1 VSAPSPRLVGRALG
15 ALAADGPTFIRLC
28 SPSPS
33 AEGIPDPG
41 DDRVDLLVR
50 AGICERKDGQIYPR
64 LWVTLRAG
72 RPYLMSLSPKD
83 TGDDSVQDIWPET
96 EAMLRRLAE
105 APPGT
110 LLDVGTG
117 SGIIAVEAA
126 LRGHRVTATDLIP
139 DALELARWNAAMHG
153 VDIELLLGH
162 LFEPVCGRSFDLIL
176 TAPHYAPPHDLL
188 RVETLRAGPAH
199 VGATGSLVV
208 ATFLEHGPGEPAGVI
223 ASLLAP
229 LAATAR
235 IDIRPIP
242 AAIKRRWFTTPTP
255 HPPHL
260 SARHRYLVEI
270 RPGGPPGLHAQ
281 DAAEAEIEREALVPL
296 SRLIGAGAR
305 RAEVR
310 ATLDDKTSGAW
321 DRNVLGEIG
330 DAADLTALER
340 LLGAVARGSVV
351 LPTPIPFRLLDGCRW
366 GERPCT
372 RAHGAIVDTGGGVR
386 PCSRGAAVGNITDSN
401 QEFQAR
407 MQDLHR
413 ELVARRGCPT
423 CSAGDVCSQ
432 CAFPF
437 VVDEAHYCDLI
448 RAHAAELPRL
458 HALLSVL
465 TQRWSGAVRS
475 GELRAKLAR
484 GAPRVAARFRPHSEG
499 ASDPQIAAISERFA
513 ELGAMLLFVPGER
526 AGIEIEGASWLYSL
540 DIDPGL
546 ADLAELAIDGISRE
560 GLHAYAGHRR
570 IGASRVDR
578 LVLET
583 HLWFQSLE

>member
-1 VSAPSPRLVGRALG
+1 MSGPSPELVGRALA
-15 ALAADGPTFIRLC
+15 ALARDGPTFIRLC

-33 AEGIPDPG
+33 AEGIPDP
-41 DDRVDLLVR
+41 DDDAVDLLVR
-50 AGICERKDGQIYPR
+50 AGICEREDGQIYPR
-64 LWVTLRAG
+64 LWVALRAG
-72 RPYLMSLSPKD
+72 RPYLMSFSPGNVED
-83 TGDDSVQDIWPET
+83 ESEQDVWPET
-96 EAMLRRLAE
+96 EALLGRLAE
-105 APPGT
+105 AAPGT
-110 LLDVGTG
+110 LLDMGTG

-126 LRGHRVTATDLIP
+126 LQGHRVTATDLIP
-139 DALELARWNAAMHG
+139 AALELARWNAAMHG
-153 VDIELLLGH
+153 VEIEFLLGH
-162 LFEPVCGRSFDLIL
+162 LFEPVSGRTFDLIL
-176 TAPHYAPPHDLL
+176 TTPHYAPPDDLL
-188 RVETLRAGPAH
+188 RVETLRTGPAH
-199 VGATGSLVV
+199 VSATGSLVV
-208 ATFLEHGPGEPAGVI
+208 ATFLEHGPGEPPGVL

-229 LAATAR
+229 LAANAR
-235 IDIRPIP
+235 IDVRPIP

-255 HPPHL
+255 HPPHA

-270 RPGGPPGLHAQ
+270 RPGGPPGLHA
-281 DAAEAEIEREALVPL
+281 EAPTEGEVEREALIPL
-296 SRLIGAGAR
+296 SRLIGGGAR

-330 DAADLTALER
+330 DAADLAALDR

-372 RAHGAIVDTGGGVR
+372 RAHGAIVDTLGGVR
-386 PCSRGAAVGNITDSN
+386 PCSRGAAVGNIADSN
-401 QEFQAR
+401 QGFQAR
-407 MQDLHR
+407 MQELHR

-423 CSAGDVCSQ
+423 CSAREVCSQ

-448 RAHAAELPRL
+448 RAHAPALPRL

-465 TQRWSGAVRS
+465 TQRWSGAVGS
-475 GELRAKLAR
+475 GELRVKLAR
-484 GAPRVAARFRPHSEG
+484 GAPRVAARFRPDAEG
-499 ASDPQIAAISERFA
+499 ESDHQIATISERFA
-513 ELGAMLLFVPGER
+513 ELGAMLLFAPGER
-526 AGIEIEGASWLYSL
+526 AGIEIEGASWFYSL

-546 ADLAELAIDGISRE
+546 ADLAELAIDGIPRE

-583 HLWFQSLE
+583 YLWFQSLE